1 MRPPAV
7 ATAKA
12 STPMLVQ
19 AARYP
24 DVKRSGATG
33 DRLFVMLE

>member
-1 MRPPAV
+1 MRSPAV

-24 DVKRSGATG
+24 DVKKSGATG
-33 DRLFVMLE
+33 DRLFVIVE